1 MLKARTALLLLF
13 LVAAFFPAMQA
24 EAARETMTPIWQHVE
39 GKEIE
44 RLAQE
49 KLEALFLAAGETRRG
64 RGGVCESA
72 AAFWWGARS

>member
-1 MLKARTALLLLF
+1 MLKAKTALLLLF

-24 EAARETMTPIWQHVE
+24 EAARATMTPIWQHVE

-49 KLEALFLAAGETRRG
+49 KMEALFLAAGETRRG
-64 RGGVCESA
+64 GGV
-72 AAFWWGARS
+72 WD